1 MPRSTRR
8 ALLGAA
14 AAAPAAACAPPLGA
28 AGPAIGQVVS
38 LARPTPARFGP
49 VRLRLAIGSEGLAPL
64 DGALQVIVTDAAA
77 QLGMTIER
85 EALGPLV
92 VGSAAAGATA
102 GAIDSNAL
110 AQRLLVAV
118 QAGVPPD
125 AVLLPGHLVQTA
137 RLQAM
142 GVAQDV
148 SALMRD
154 LVRRFGRPPY
164 VTEQF
169 HVVAGNW
176 FALPCYQR
184 LTGHWLRE
192 PLVRAAGIDPE
203 SLGSFE
209 ALRAALVLLA
219 QSTPGLPLWGIDAA
233 DTPDVDAWCWDVIHA
248 WGGALADQK
257 GERVTLET
265 PATVEALGWLAET
278 LRGERWGRMVPPG
291 ADAWT
296 DAQKNAAFMT
306 GQTAYTYTQQPLSSG
321 SGEGGGQPARAPD
334 ARLVPVLA
342 GPAGRPV
349 AAGGG
354 AAWVLPRGGE
364 TEVAEALLEATL
376 ELDRQRRLWQAG
388 GFALPGYGAGWDEA
402 TLATLPDAANAR
414 RFRDAI
420 AGGARASA
428 PGNDG
433 PQTAAAQAIAAGR
446 LAARMLRAV
455 LSGRA
460 PAGVVA
466 EAARESVQVFR
477 DFGLPGA

>member
-1 MPRSTRR
+1 MAQKTRR

-14 AAAPAAACAPPLGA
+14 TAGVAAACAPPWGA
-28 AGPAIGQVVS
+28 AEPAIGRAIS
-38 LARPTPARFGP
+38 LARPTPVRFGP
-49 VRLRLAIGSEGLAPL
+49 VRLRLAVATEGLASL
-64 DGALQVIVTDAAA
+64 DSAIQATITEAAG
-77 QLGMTIER
+77 QLGVAVELETVEQL
-85 EALGPLV
+85 ANG
-92 VGSAAAGATA
+92 GAASDAVDA
-102 GAIDSNAL
+102 NAL

-125 AVLLPGHLVQTA
+125 AVLLAGHLVQTA

-142 GVAQDV
+142 SVAQDV
-148 SALMRD
+148 SAMMRD

-164 VTEQF
+164 VTEQL

-176 FALPCYQR
+176 FALPYYQR

-192 PLVRAAGIDPE
+192 SPVRTAGIDPGAL
-203 SLGSFE
+203 SSFE
-209 ALRAALVLLA
+209 ALRAGLATLVQA
-219 QSTPGLPLWGIDAA
+219 TPGLAPWGIDAA
-233 DTPDVDAWCWDVIHA
+233 DTPDVDAWCWSVIHA

-265 PATVEALGWLAET
+265 PATMEALSWLGET
-278 LRGERWGRMVPPG
+278 LRGDRWRRIVPPG
-291 ADAWT
+291 AAAWT
-296 DAQKNAAFMT
+296 DVQKNAAFVA
-306 GQTAYTYTQQPLSSG
+306 GQTAYTYTQRPLG
-321 SGEGGGQPARAPD
+321 FVSGEAGGQPGPLPD
-334 ARLVPVLA
+334 ARLVPALA
-342 GPAGRPV
+342 GPTRQPL

-354 AAWVLPRGGE
+354 AAWILPRGGQ
-364 TEVAEALLEATL
+364 TDVAEALLAAM
-376 ELDRQRRLWQAG
+376 LDLGRQRRLWQAG
-388 GFALPGYGAGWDEA
+388 GFALPGYGTGWDDA
-402 TLATLPDAANAR
+402 TLAILPDAANAR

-460 PAGVVA
+460 PAAVVA
-466 EAARESVQVFR
+466 EATRESVQLFR